1 MTGGSG
7 YSGILVVVVVK
18 GFVVNQVE
26 VREPS
31 SVEVVL
37 VVEGGRNVG
46 VIMEDERKM
55 VVAVVVLRRGKTVS
69 GLPFE
74 K

>member
-1 MTGGSG
+1 M
-7 YSGILVVVVVK
+7 K

-26 VREPS
+26 VRDPS

-46 VIMEDERKM
+46 VIMEDDRNM
-55 VVAVVVLRRGKTVS
+55 VVAVVVLRRE
-69 GLPFE
+69 E